1 MSLVNDMLRDLAA
14 RQQADHSTASEND
27 VLLQQSSLLQKKRY
41 NWVPSVAVFIG
52 VILVVLVAQIVM
64 QKNGEQPSS
73 VQTEASADTPE
84 FVLAPQA
91 SGSPVPEAPV
101 AEKPVPEEQVIA
113 AQASVDPTVSDSTV
127 SVNAA
132 PKNAAQQDTI
142 YRLLQRAERALTLDR
157 LTAPVEDNAYGYFQE
172 ILTLSPGNQP
182 AAEGLQRIAGRYLA
196 LAQDAHQR
204 GEYQRAE
211 TLLQRAEFVAPGYA
225 AIAQLR
231 EQLREQPAVMAS
243 AQAVETGTDASAQE
257 KENVEE
263 RASVSVETL
272 PVAEAEIRSSDID
285 IQPNPAWQDQQ
296 MVIQADA
303 LIAQGNDDAAVLGLQ
318 QFVAQHQQPR
328 KSAVRLFD
336 LYIQQ
341 RNNEAARLLL
351 QQANDYLSVTDHTR
365 LTAQLLTAQGQH
377 AAALAVLEKKREQAE
392 QDESYRA
399 LLAALYHKAAR
410 YQESANHYRRL
421 LDNFG
426 EKPAYWLGLA
436 LALDALQQNA
446 SALEA
451 YRRIGLQDAQPQ
463 VKEYVAQRI
472 AALSH

>member
-1 MSLVNDMLRDLAA
+1 MMSLVNDMLRDLAA

-27 VLLQQSSLLQKKRY
+27 ALLQQSSLLQKKRY
-41 NWVPSVAVFIG
+41 NWVPSVAVFVG
-52 VILVVLVAQIVM
+52 VVLVVSVAQIVL
-64 QKNGEQPSS
+64 QKNGEQPPS
-73 VQTEASADTPE
+73 VQTEASAE
-84 FVLAPQA
+84 
-91 SGSPVPEAPV
+91 VPALVSDAPV
-101 AEKPVPEEQVIA
+101 AEKSVTEEQVNIA
-113 AQASVDPTVSDSTV
+113 QPSVDRTVSEDAV
-127 SVNAA
+127 SVNSE
-132 PKNAAQQDTI
+132 PQHAAQQNTI

-182 AAEGLQRIAGRYLA
+182 AVEGLQRIAGRYLA

-211 TLLQRAEFVAPGYA
+211 TLLQRADFVAPGYA

-231 EQLREQPAVMAS
+231 EQLREQPAAMAS
-243 AQAVETGTDASAQE
+243 AQAVETGNDASAQE
-257 KENVEE
+257 KENAEE

-272 PVAEAEIRSSDID
+272 PVAEAAIHTRDID

-303 LIAQGNDDAAVLGLQ
+303 LIAQGNDDAAVLALQ

-351 QQANDYLSVTDHTR
+351 HEANDYLSVTDHTR

-377 AAALAVLEKKREQAE
+377 AAALAVLEKKREQAT

-436 LALDALQQNA
+436 LALDALQQHA

>member
-27 VLLQQSSLLQKKRY
+27 ALLQQSSLLQKKRY
-41 NWVPSVAVFIG
+41 NWVPSVAVFVG
-52 VILVVLVAQIVM
+52 VILVVSVAQIVL
-64 QKNGEQPSS
+64 QKNGEQPPS
-73 VQTEASADTPE
+73 VQTEASAE
-84 FVLAPQA
+84 
-91 SGSPVPEAPV
+91 VPALVSDAPV
-101 AEKPVPEEQVIA
+101 GEKSVTEEQVNIA
-113 AQASVDPTVSDSTV
+113 QPSVDRTVSEDAV
-127 SVNAA
+127 SVNGE
-132 PKNAAQQDTI
+132 PQHAAQQNTI

-182 AAEGLQRIAGRYLA
+182 AEEGLQRIAGRYLE

-243 AQAVETGTDASAQE
+243 AQAVETGNDASAQE

-303 LIAQGNDDAAVLGLQ
+303 LIAQGNDDAAVLALQ
-318 QFVAQHQQPR
+318 QFVAQHQQPK

-351 QQANDYLSVTDHTR
+351 QEANDYLSVTDHTR

-392 QDESYRA
+392 QDESYHA

-436 LALDALQQNA
+436 LALDALQQHA

>member
-27 VLLQQSSLLQKKRY
+27 ALLQQSSLLQKKRY
-41 NWVPSVAVFIG
+41 NWVPSVAVFVG
-52 VILVVLVAQIVM
+52 VILVVSVAQIVL
-64 QKNGEQPSS
+64 QKNGEQPPS
-73 VQTEASADTPE
+73 VQTEASAE
-84 FVLAPQA
+84 
-91 SGSPVPEAPV
+91 VPALVSDAPV
-101 AEKPVPEEQVIA
+101 AEKSVTEEQVNIA
-113 AQASVDPTVSDSTV
+113 QPSVDRTVSEDAV
-127 SVNAA
+127 SVNSE
-132 PKNAAQQDTI
+132 PQHAAQQNTI

-157 LTAPVEDNAYGYFQE
+157 LMAPVEDNAYGYFQE

-182 AAEGLQRIAGRYLA
+182 AVEGLQRIAGRYLT
-196 LAQDAHQR
+196 LAQDARQR

-211 TLLQRAEFVAPGYA
+211 TLLQRADFVAPGYA

-231 EQLREQPAVMAS
+231 EQLREQSAVMAS
-243 AQAVETGTDASAQE
+243 TQAVETGNDASAQE
-257 KENVEE
+257 KENAEE

-272 PVAEAEIRSSDID
+272 PVAEAAIHTSDID

-303 LIAQGNDDAAVLGLQ
+303 LIAQGNDDAAVLALQ

-351 QQANDYLSVTDHTR
+351 HEANDYLSVTDHTR

-377 AAALAVLEKKREQAE
+377 AAALAVLEEKREQAT

-436 LALDALQQNA
+436 LALDALQQHA

>member
-27 VLLQQSSLLQKKRY
+27 ALLQQSSLLQKKRY
-41 NWVPSVAVFIG
+41 NWVPSVAVFVG
-52 VILVVLVAQIVM
+52 VILVVSVAQIVL
-64 QKNGEQPSS
+64 QKNGEQPPS
-73 VQTEASADTPE
+73 VQTEASAEVP
-84 FVLAPQA
+84 VLV
-91 SGSPVPEAPV
+91 SDAPV
-101 AEKPVPEEQVIA
+101 AEKSVTEEQVNIA
-113 AQASVDPTVSDSTV
+113 QPSVDRTGSEDAV
-127 SVNAA
+127 SVNSE
-132 PKNAAQQDTI
+132 PQHAAQQNTI

-182 AAEGLQRIAGRYLA
+182 AVEGLQRIAGRYLA

-211 TLLQRAEFVAPGYA
+211 TLLQRADFVAPGYA

-243 AQAVETGTDASAQE
+243 AQAVETGNNANAQE
-257 KENVEE
+257 KENAEE

-272 PVAEAEIRSSDID
+272 PVAEAAIHTRDID

-303 LIAQGNDDAAVLGLQ
+303 LIAQGNDDAAVLALQ

-351 QQANDYLSVTDHTR
+351 HEANDYLSVTDHTR

-377 AAALAVLEKKREQAE
+377 AAALAVLEKKREQAT

-399 LLAALYHKAAR
+399 LLAALYHKTAR

-436 LALDALQQNA
+436 LALDALQQHA

>member
-27 VLLQQSSLLQKKRY
+27 ALLQQSSLLQKKRY
-41 NWVPSVAVFIG
+41 NWVPSVAVFVG
-52 VILVVLVAQIVM
+52 VVLVVSVAQIVL
-64 QKNGEQPSS
+64 QKNGEQPPS
-73 VQTEASADTPE
+73 VQTEASAE
-84 FVLAPQA
+84 
-91 SGSPVPEAPV
+91 VPALVSDAPV
-101 AEKPVPEEQVIA
+101 AEKSVTEEQVNIA
-113 AQASVDPTVSDSTV
+113 QPSVDRTVSEDAV
-127 SVNAA
+127 SVNSE
-132 PKNAAQQDTI
+132 PQHAAQQNTI

-182 AAEGLQRIAGRYLA
+182 AVEGLQRIAGRYLA
-196 LAQDAHQR
+196 LAQDARQR

-211 TLLQRAEFVAPGYA
+211 TLLQRADFVAPGYA

-243 AQAVETGTDASAQE
+243 AQAVETGNDANAQE
-257 KENVEE
+257 KENAEE

-272 PVAEAEIRSSDID
+272 PVAEAAIHTSDID

-303 LIAQGNDDAAVLGLQ
+303 LIAQGNDDAAVLALQ

-351 QQANDYLSVTDHTR
+351 HEANDYLSVTDHTR

-377 AAALAVLEKKREQAE
+377 AAALAVLEKKREQAT

-436 LALDALQQNA
+436 LALDALQQHA

>member
-27 VLLQQSSLLQKKRY
+27 ALLQQSSLLQKKRY
-41 NWVPSVAVFIG
+41 NWVPSVAVFVG
-52 VILVVLVAQIVM
+52 VILVVSVVQIVL
-64 QKNGEQPSS
+64 QKNGEQPPS
-73 VQTEASADTPE
+73 VQTEASAE
-84 FVLAPQA
+84 
-91 SGSPVPEAPV
+91 VPALVSDAPV
-101 AEKPVPEEQVIA
+101 AEKSVTEEQVNIA
-113 AQASVDPTVSDSTV
+113 QPSVDRTVSEDAV
-127 SVNAA
+127 SVNSE
-132 PKNAAQQDTI
+132 PQHAAQQNTI

-182 AAEGLQRIAGRYLA
+182 AVEGLQRIAGRYLA

-211 TLLQRAEFVAPGYA
+211 TLLQRADFVAPGYA

-243 AQAVETGTDASAQE
+243 AQAVETGNDASAQE
-257 KENVEE
+257 KENAEE

-272 PVAEAEIRSSDID
+272 PVAEAAIHTSDID

-303 LIAQGNDDAAVLGLQ
+303 LIAQGNDDAAVLALQ

-351 QQANDYLSVTDHTR
+351 HEANDYLSVTDHTR

-377 AAALAVLEKKREQAE
+377 AAALAVLEKKREQAT

-436 LALDALQQNA
+436 LALDALQQHA

>member
-27 VLLQQSSLLQKKRY
+27 ALLQQSSLLQKKRY
-41 NWVPSVAVFIG
+41 NWVPSVAVFVG
-52 VILVVLVAQIVM
+52 VILVVSVAQIVL
-64 QKNGEQPSS
+64 QKNGEQPPS
-73 VQTEASADTPE
+73 VQTEASAE
-84 FVLAPQA
+84 
-91 SGSPVPEAPV
+91 VPALVSDAPV
-101 AEKPVPEEQVIA
+101 AEKSVTEEQVNIA
-113 AQASVDPTVSDSTV
+113 QPSVDRTVSEDAV
-127 SVNAA
+127 SVNSE
-132 PKNAAQQDTI
+132 PQHAAQQNTI

-182 AAEGLQRIAGRYLA
+182 AVEGLQRIAGRYLA

-225 AIAQLR
+225 AIVQLR

-243 AQAVETGTDASAQE
+243 AQAVETGNDASAQE
-257 KENVEE
+257 KENAEE

-272 PVAEAEIRSSDID
+272 PVAEAAIHTRDID

-303 LIAQGNDDAAVLGLQ
+303 LIAQGNDDAAVLALQ

-351 QQANDYLSVTDHTR
+351 HEANDYLSVTDHTR

-377 AAALAVLEKKREQAE
+377 AAALAVLEKKREQAT

-436 LALDALQQNA
+436 LALDALQQHA

>member
-27 VLLQQSSLLQKKRY
+27 ALLQQSSLLQKKRY
-41 NWVPSVAVFIG
+41 NWVPSVVVFVG
-52 VILVVLVAQIVM
+52 VILVVSVAQIVL
-64 QKNGEQPSS
+64 QKNGEQPPS
-73 VQTEASADTPE
+73 VQTEASAE
-84 FVLAPQA
+84 
-91 SGSPVPEAPV
+91 VPALVSDAPV
-101 AEKPVPEEQVIA
+101 AEKSVTEEQVNIA
-113 AQASVDPTVSDSTV
+113 QPSVDRTVSEDAV
-127 SVNAA
+127 SVNGE
-132 PKNAAQQDTI
+132 PQYAAQQNTI

-157 LTAPVEDNAYGYFQE
+157 LTAPVEDNAYGYFRE

-182 AAEGLQRIAGRYLA
+182 AEEGLQRIAGRYLE
-196 LAQDAHQR
+196 LAQEAHRR

-243 AQAVETGTDASAQE
+243 AQAVETGNYPSAQEEINAQE
-257 KENVEE
+257 KENAEE

-272 PVAEAEIRSSDID
+272 PVAEAATHTRDID

-296 MVIQADA
+296 MVIQADT
-303 LIAQGNDDAAVLGLQ
+303 LIAQGNDDAAVLALQ

-351 QQANDYLSVTDHTR
+351 HEANDYLSVTDHTR

-436 LALDALQQNA
+436 LALDALQQHA

-463 VKEYVAQRI
+463 VKDYVAQRI

>member
-27 VLLQQSSLLQKKRY
+27 ALLQQSSLLQKKRY
-41 NWVPSVAVFIG
+41 NWVPSVAVFVG
-52 VILVVLVAQIVM
+52 VILVVSVVQIVL
-64 QKNGEQPSS
+64 QKNGEQPPS
-73 VQTEASADTPE
+73 VQTEASAE
-84 FVLAPQA
+84 
-91 SGSPVPEAPV
+91 VPALVSDAPV
-101 AEKPVPEEQVIA
+101 AEKSVTEEQVNIA
-113 AQASVDPTVSDSTV
+113 QPSVDRTVSEDAV
-127 SVNAA
+127 SVNSE
-132 PKNAAQQDTI
+132 PQHAAQQNTI

-182 AAEGLQRIAGRYLA
+182 AVEGLQRIAGRYLA
-196 LAQDAHQR
+196 LAQDARQR

-211 TLLQRAEFVAPGYA
+211 TLLQRADFVAPGYA

-243 AQAVETGTDASAQE
+243 AQAVETGNDANAQE
-257 KENVEE
+257 KENAEE

-272 PVAEAEIRSSDID
+272 PVAEAAIHTSDID

-303 LIAQGNDDAAVLGLQ
+303 LIAQGNDDAAVLALQ

-351 QQANDYLSVTDHTR
+351 HEANDYLSVTDHTR

-377 AAALAVLEKKREQAE
+377 AAALAVLEKKREQAT

-436 LALDALQQNA
+436 LALDALQQHA

>member
-41 NWVPSVAVFIG
+41 NWVPSVAVFVG
-52 VILVVLVAQIVM
+52 VILVVSVAQIVL
-64 QKNGEQPSS
+64 QKNGKQPPS
-73 VQTEASADTPE
+73 VQTEASAE
-84 FVLAPQA
+84 
-91 SGSPVPEAPV
+91 VPALVSDAPV
-101 AEKPVPEEQVIA
+101 AEKSVTEEQVNIA
-113 AQASVDPTVSDSTV
+113 QPSVDRTVSEDAV
-127 SVNAA
+127 SVNSES
-132 PKNAAQQDTI
+132 PHAAQQDTI

-182 AAEGLQRIAGRYLA
+182 AVEGLQRIAGRYLT
-196 LAQDAHQR
+196 LAQDAHRR

-243 AQAVETGTDASAQE
+243 AQAVETGNYPSAQEKINAQE
-257 KENVEE
+257 KENAEE

-272 PVAEAEIRSSDID
+272 PVAEAAIHTSDID

-296 MVIQADA
+296 MVIQADT
-303 LIAQGNDDAAVLGLQ
+303 LIAQGNDDAAVLALQ

-351 QQANDYLSVTDHTR
+351 HEANDYLSVTDHTR

-377 AAALAVLEKKREQAE
+377 AAALAVLEEKREQAT

-436 LALDALQQNA
+436 LALDALQQHA